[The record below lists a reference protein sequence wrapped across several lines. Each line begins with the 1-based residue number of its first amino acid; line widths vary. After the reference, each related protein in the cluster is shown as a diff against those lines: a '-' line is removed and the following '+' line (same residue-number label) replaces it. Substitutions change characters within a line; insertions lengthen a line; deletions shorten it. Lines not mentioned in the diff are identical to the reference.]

1 MRNQEV
7 DSMSYLMT
15 IIAFAVLGFILL
27 FFMAGLVFQ
36 DLTMDLLS
44 GLLGAVVGVALAL
57 ITGQK
62 GMRRW
67 SW

>member
-1 MRNQEV
+1 MT
-7 DSMSYLMT
+7 YLMT

-36 DLTMDLLS
+36 DLTLDFLS
-44 GLLGAVVGVALAL
+44 GLLGAVAGVALAL
-57 ITGQK
+57 ITGPER
-62 GMRRW
+62 MRRW